1 MDIHISLLTQKESK
15 ENLSQNINNIEKH
28 NIVMFILNMM
38 LILRIKVRARVRR
51 GADPHQSSPM
61 KALNL
66 FQVNKSFCEVATP
79 ISIVISQILSNWLL
93 NVSGEKAELFQL
105 QQCVL
110 S

>member
-1 MDIHISLLTQKESK
+1 MTFRLWRCFITNSKGSK

-28 NIVMFILNMM
+28 NISMFILNMM

-66 FQVNKSFCEVATP
+66 FQVNRSICEVATP
-79 ISIVISQILSNWLL
+79 IFNR
-93 NVSGEKAELFQL
+93 FH
-105 QQCVL
+105 
-110 S
+110 